1 MKQNNHSSST
11 SLETKVLQAIEEMKI
26 ELGETFSLD
35 KLNLAELERRTG
47 VSRMKLRRFKLCQQ
61 STRIKGAQVV

>member
-35 KLNLAELERRTG
+35 KLNLAEL
-47 VSRMKLRRFKLCQQ
+47 
-61 STRIKGAQVV
+61 